1 MRNDPEVLRLHCFMK
16 RPSVLSLLVF
26 ISMTAL
32 ASAAVPVEEYS
43 TNHVTHGPMLGLVTE
58 NSVRVWARTHKA
70 GEFTVHY
77 GTTEAQ
83 LDQASAPVRTAAEH
97 DHTGSTTLTGLKP
110 GTMYHY
116 QIYIGKVPSGPAGS
130 FLTLPGIE
138 EHRDATYNPK
148 GLFNFRFQFGS
159 CANQNP
165 KNGIG
170 PSLPAH
176 GTMMREL
183 HGKSLFSIM
192 NGDFIYEEHRSMPV
206 SDWLMEVG
214 LKPEQMPKI
223 VDLAPNV
230 VGVWENYKTYLSRG
244 LNMATYQRNMPTV
257 FTFDDHE
264 LVNDLRGCGTTGFR
278 ERRAVFR
285 DIGIR
290 AWEDY
295 AGWANPYETTQDIHF
310 GKATLKKGSDVLV
323 DESTDFTKI
332 DLKQAANLHV
342 HWGKI
347 TSGEDDIRLDNEPP
361 GNPNAG
367 VFGIAEVIDAHR
379 LRITPAAYADSTG
392 SYSIGRQ
399 SYGKFTV
406 ANCDYFILDC
416 KTNRQMH
423 DPKNPGKKGLT
434 LLGEGQKKWLL
445 DSMRASKSDFF
456 FVVSSV
462 NFMISHNGAGG
473 HEFTEGKD
481 EAWTSMLAE
490 REELID
496 AFDALKKPVCIFTAD
511 LHNSFAIKITD
522 RVWEFASGPLNSVN
536 HVPKNDEGD
545 RPATGLYKSGPRIC
559 DIRWSSYILPDL
571 ERPQRMYPYYCT
583 VQVNNVFNMP
593 QQLGGTRWVAYP
605 NPQIIFQ
612 YFDGRTGA
620 HVYSEAISTVR
631 DPK

>member
-1 MRNDPEVLRLHCFMK
+1 MNLPT
-16 RPSVLSLLVF
+16 VLSLF
-26 ISMTAL
+26 AFASFTAL
-32 ASAAVPVEEYS
+32 APAQVPIEEYS
-43 TNHVTHGPMLGLVTE
+43 TNHVTHGPMLGLVTSS
-58 NSVRVWARTHKA
+58 SVRVWARTHKA

-77 GTTEAQ
+77 GSTETQ
-83 LDQASAPVRTAAEH
+83 LDQTSGVVTMTAEH
-97 DHTGSTTLTGLKP
+97 DHTGTITLSGLQP
-110 GTMYHY
+110 ETMYYY
-116 QIYIGKVPSGPAGS
+116 QVFIGKVPSGPAGS
-130 FLTLPGIE
+130 FLTLPDAE
-138 EHRDATYNPK
+138 AHREATYNPR

-165 KNGIG
+165 KGGIG
-170 PSLPAH
+170 PSLPTFA
-176 GTMMREL
+176 TMQRDL

-214 LKPEQMPKI
+214 LTAQQTPQVLE
-223 VDLAPNV
+223 LAPNV

-244 LNMATYQRNMPTV
+244 LNLATWQRNMPTV

-264 LVNDLRGCGTTGFR
+264 LVNDIRGCGTLGFR

-295 AGWANPYETTQDIHF
+295 AGWANPRATTQDIYF
-310 GKATLKKGSDVLV
+310 GKATLKQGDDVLV
-323 DESTDFTKI
+323 DNEADFTKI

-347 TSGEDDIRLDNEPP
+347 TAGEDDIRLDNEPP

-367 VFGIAEVIDAHR
+367 VFGITEILDAHR

-392 SYSIGRQ
+392 AYSIGRH

-416 KTNRQMH
+416 KTHRQMH

-434 LLGEGQKKWLL
+434 LLGETQKKWLL
-445 DSMRASKSDFF
+445 DAMRSSKADFF
-456 FVVSSV
+456 FLVSSV

-490 REELID
+490 REELIE

-511 LHNSFAIKITD
+511 LHNSFAIKIND
-522 RVWEFASGPLNSVN
+522 SVWEFASGPLNSVN
-536 HVPKNDEGD
+536 HVPRDDEGD
-545 RPATGLYKSGPRIC
+545 RPATGLFKSGPRIC

-571 ERPQRMYPYYCT
+571 ERSQRLYPYFCT

-593 QQLGGTRWVAYP
+593 QKLGGTRWVAYP
-605 NPQIIFQ
+605 HPQIIFQ

-631 DPK
+631 DKQ